1 MRTKFYLLI
10 VFVVAG
16 YFADA
21 QAVLFSQYYAS
32 PLTLNPALTGK
43 FDGFARVDGIYR
55 GQYYGLSQSSSIF
68 RTPAIS
74 ADFSLLK
81 DKMNGNALGIGLSV
95 VNDQQT
101 STGADPSGNGT
112 SQGKIGNTTIALD
125 LGYTLNLN
133 KKKTIQLSVGLEPSI
148 GMRNTTGSYEYPQ
161 AFNSDLSYDVTSPN
175 NESISS
181 PKKTYFN
188 FAYGLFFN
196 HQALDWLTYY
206 IGFAMD
212 NVARPQTAVISTNNA
227 NGKLPFL
234 YVVHGGFEFKVAKKW
249 TLIPGVLYQSAAK
262 ANEANAGIT
271 AGYDVIDKD
280 KNGIRR
286 KATIYLGIWD
296 RMGNDVGSAFQERN
310 ITPKI
315 GFDYM
320 RFRVDFA
327 YDISVGNIATDAHPV
342 PGVYRPQAYEL
353 AISYIFGGPKPLKE
367 REYLFNPRY

>member
-1 MRTKFYLLI
+1 
-10 VFVVAG
+10 
-16 YFADA
+16 
-21 QAVLFSQYYAS
+21 
-32 PLTLNPALTGK
+32 
-43 FDGFARVDGIYR
+43 
-55 GQYYGLSQSSSIF
+55 
-68 RTPAIS
+68 
-74 ADFSLLK
+74 
-81 DKMNGNALGIGLSV
+81 
-95 VNDQQT
+95 
-101 STGADPSGNGT
+101 
-112 SQGKIGNTTIALD
+112 
-125 LGYTLNLN
+125 
-133 KKKTIQLSVGLEPSI
+133 
-148 GMRNTTGSYEYPQ
+148 
-161 AFNSDLSYDVTSPN
+161 
-175 NESISS
+175 
-181 PKKTYFN
+181 
-188 FAYGLFFN
+188 
-196 HQALDWLTYY
+196 
-206 IGFAMD
+206 MD